1 MAGVFGK
8 DKVLYFRTL
17 KDAKAKKGAR
27 LALQLEHTLTYER
40 STDSVNTKDG
50 AIVTQTTPS
59 ASLSISAVSS
69 RDELNQGLYDAFI
82 AGEIL
87 EIWEVDLGASK
98 EENKYDALYMQGK
111 LESWELP
118 ASVDETVN
126 ISTTARIEGLP
137 QKGEVTI
144 SEEDKKAIQYAF
156 RDLEKVVEM

>member
-87 EIWEVDLGASK
+87 
-98 EENKYDALYMQGK
+98 
-111 LESWELP
+111 
-118 ASVDETVN
+118 
-126 ISTTARIEGLP
+126 
-137 QKGEVTI
+137 
-144 SEEDKKAIQYAF
+144 
-156 RDLEKVVEM
+156 